1 MVYKEVKQMYYTV
14 DEVSEKLKL
23 NPETV
28 RNFIRRGELQAY
40 KFGKTY
46 RIDEE
51 ELERFLQTK
60 IKKNA

>member
-1 MVYKEVKQMYYTV
+1 MYYTV

-28 RNFIRRGELQAY
+28 RNFIRRGELEAY

-46 RIDEE
+46 RIDGED
-51 ELERFLQTK
+51 LERFLQTK
-60 IKKNA
+60 IKKKA